1 MRYQFIGAEKADFP
15 VRLMCRILKVT
26 RSGFYAWRR
35 REPSPRALADE
46 RLRMKIREI
55 HQRSRRTYGSPRVH
69 AELQAEG
76 FKAGRNRVAR
86 EMQQMGLF
94 GRRPKR
100 FRKTTDSDHTK
111 PVAGNL
117 LKRNFDVEQPN
128 QVWVTDIT
136 YVWTLEGWLF
146 LAIVI
151 DLFARRVVGWAMAA
165 HMRTQLVLEALGMA
179 LGRRLPP
186 AGLMHHSDRGSQYA
200 SADYRALLD
209 RNGIVCSMSGKGA
222 CWDNAVAESFFGTL
236 KEELVYR
243 RTWDDRATARH
254 EIAEFIEC
262 FYNSQR
268 RHSGLGYLSPI
279 AYERSTVAGRET
291 ETRLESF

>member
-1 MRYQFIGAEKADFP
+1 MRYQFIGAEKAEFP
-15 VRLMCRILKVT
+15 VRLMCRVLEVT
-26 RSGFYAWRR
+26 RSGFYAWWRR
-35 REPSPRALADE
+35 KPSPRALANE
-46 RLRMKIREI
+46 RLRIKIGEI

-69 AELQAEG
+69 AELQADG

-86 EMQQMGLF
+86 EMRQMGLF

-100 FRKTTDSDHTK
+100 FRKTTDSDHAK
-111 PVAGNL
+111 PVAANL

-136 YVWTLEGWLF
+136 YIWTLQGWLF

-165 HMRTQLVLEALGMA
+165 HMRTELVLDALEMA
-179 LGRRLPP
+179 MGRRLPP
-186 AGLMHHSDRGSQYA
+186 SGLMHHSDRGSQYA
-200 SADYRALLD
+200 SADYRAFLD
-209 RNGIVCSMSGKGA
+209 KHGIVCSMSGKGA

-243 RTWDDRATARH
+243 RTWGDRATARN

-268 RHSGLGYLSPI
+268 RHSSLDYRTP
-279 AYERSTVAGRET
+279 AEHERMLNQEICPAA
-291 ETRLESF
+291 